1 MSIYYVAG
9 IPYSDELYHYGI
21 LGQKWGQRRYQNE
34 DGSLTTLGRIHYGYG
49 KAKETAKKTAKV
61 AATVAVK
68 GTLPIRKRHP
78 WMLSN
83 SELREATQR
92 TIAEQSYK
100 DAMKR
105 LRQTNKSK
113 LREVI
118 GGTLGK
124 LGTRLTDRAINELVD
139 HIFDRDDNFTDLEDM
154 AKNPTKWSDKAIS
167 KGGKRA
173 ESLSKIQKAVASYAN
188 DNDNNDDDNDDNDDR
203 PSKTSEKK
211 EKTMFDSIAELNA
224 ERDQRENDRYMEET
238 RKRFAQ
244 EKAETDRLI
253 AERRARQEAA
263 ESRQDKKEAERVSDS
278 IDSGYDFIKRYYGEK
293 VADREMSMEAAKKA
307 ENNAKEMLE
316 KAPSAWYYWNMIDDE

>member
-9 IPYSDELYHYGI
+9 IPYSDELYHHGI

-61 AATVAVK
+61 AATVAAK

-113 LREVI
+113 LREVV

-124 LGTRLTDRAINELVD
+124 LGTRLTDRAINELVNKVFEKPD
-139 HIFDRDDNFTDLEDM
+139 KITDWEDILQ
-154 AKNPTKWSDKAIS
+154 NPKKYSDKEITDAFKRTTALKGIGAAS
-167 KGGKRA
+167 KDLGG
-173 ESLSKIQKAVASYAN
+173 
-188 DNDNNDDDNDDNDDR
+188 R
-203 PSKTSEKK
+203 PSPSTESESGETSSEEPK
-211 EKTMFDSIAELNA
+211 KTMFDSIAELNA
-224 ERDQRENDRYMEET
+224 ERDRRENDRYMEET

-278 IDSGYDFIKRYYGEK
+278 IDSGYDFIRRYYGEK
-293 VADREMSMEAAKKA
+293 VADREMSREAAKKA
-307 ENNAKEMLE
+307 EDNAKEMLK